1 MGRPKVVIIP
11 VNQSKLLSVREIALI
26 VKIEFEKVAG

>member
-11 VNQSKLLSVREIALI
+11 VNLSKLLSVREITLI
-26 VKIEFEKVAG
+26 VNSEFEKVAG